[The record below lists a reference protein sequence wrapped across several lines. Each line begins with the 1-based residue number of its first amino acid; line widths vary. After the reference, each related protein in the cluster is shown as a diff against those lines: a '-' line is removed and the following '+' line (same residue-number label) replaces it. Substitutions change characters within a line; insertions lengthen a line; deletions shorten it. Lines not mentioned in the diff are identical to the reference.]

1 MTYVHLTF
9 YFIPAG
15 GRIVCILAVLPI
27 WEGTSTV
34 MSLDVLRAIQK
45 SKGNVLNSLFNEIRN
60 RLTSLEPELNDA
72 AKDGFKRFLIGW
84 NSADQDGL

>member
-1 MTYVHLTF
+1 M
-9 YFIPAG
+9 
-15 GRIVCILAVLPI
+15 LPI

-60 RLTSLEPELNDA
+60 RLSSLEPEFQEAGQESFQND
-72 AKDGFKRFLIGW
+72 FLCGAIFLFTSGTV
-84 NSADQDGL
+84 NEKS

>member
-1 MTYVHLTF
+1 MEDCVAVLF
-9 YFIPAG
+9 VSVDSVALKFFQ
-15 GRIVCILAVLPI
+15 VLPI

-60 RLTSLEPELNDA
+60 RLGSLEPEFQGA
-72 AKDGFKRFLIGW
+72 AQASFDW
-84 NSADQDGL
+84 SAP

>member
-1 MTYVHLTF
+1 M
-9 YFIPAG
+9 
-15 GRIVCILAVLPI
+15 LPI

-60 RLTSLEPELNDA
+60 RLSSLEPEFQEAAQESFQNDFCCGA
-72 AKDGFKRFLIGW
+72 IFL
-84 NSADQDGL
+84 